1 MLMERARSMSTA
13 RRRGGGHSRKE
24 PTVPNDRSDQTD
36 LSDDSLAFQGLPA
49 DLASRPV
56 HVLFVID
63 ASGSM
68 APKAADVRGGF
79 NAYVAQLR
87 EDTASTY
94 RLTAVTFDTHVA
106 TLFTDVTLDQVPA
119 LDETN
124 YRPGG
129 NTALYD
135 ALGVSLDELTGALR
149 REDKPYG
156 EERALVIVMTD
167 GEENS
172 SRRFTKEQVVSA
184 ITAREAAGTWTF
196 VYLGADQD
204 AWAAAAGLGF
214 VAGNVAAYAKSD
226 TLDVYRKLARSTA
239 RYSDSAMPNVRNF
252 GTGLNQPDAKDAA
265 PSNPVAPANLAS
277 PAPKAN
283 AKSKSKA
290 KR

>member
-1 MLMERARSMSTA
+1 MPTDRP
-13 RRRGGGHSRKE
+13 GH
-24 PTVPNDRSDQTD
+24 TD
-36 LSDDSLAFQGLPA
+36 LSDDSLVFQGLPA

-79 NAYVAQLR
+79 NAYVAHLR
-87 EDTASTY
+87 EDTTSAY

-106 TLFTDVTLDQVPA
+106 TLFTDVTLDQVPT
-119 LDETN
+119 LDATN
-124 YRPGG
+124 YRAGG

-135 ALGVSLDELTGALR
+135 ALGVSLDELTSALR
-149 REDKPYG
+149 REGKPFG

-172 SRRFTKEQVVSA
+172 SQRFTKEQVVSA
-184 ITAREAAGTWTF
+184 IKAREAAGTWTF

-214 VAGNVAAYAKSD
+214 AAGNVAGYAGSG
-226 TLDVYRKLARSTA
+226 TLGVFRKLAYSTA
-239 RYSDSAMPNVRNF
+239 RYSASAAPNVRNF
-252 GTGLNQPDAKDAA
+252 GTSLNQPDDAGATPAA
-265 PSNPVAPANLAS
+265 PADPIHNVKPTSKGKP
-277 PAPKAN
+277 
-283 AKSKSKA
+283 KSKP
-290 KR
+290 